1 MNTIEG
7 LSHLIESTIAMP
19 DLQFGIVGTD
29 GIAVVGTNA
38 YRMKVGTRRPHGCY
52 LTRPQYIKDVA
63 VIRDPTH
70 MRGCTDCEAV
80 GICPYSVVLC
90 TPMTR
95 GSQTVGVAGLL
106 GMGNGTND
114 TVLKNRERWAQ
125 YLSGIAATLAR
136 YSQVTGVLEAR
147 DMTDK
152 MLENTF
158 RLTGKQGLILAG
170 TDRRVLRLNQAAKG
184 MLGQS
189 PEQVDYNRPLDDLL
203 PGRVLDQ
210 LFDAEGKEK
219 NIVVRQNDKLLSLS
233 RADTGPLNLA
243 GAIAIVLGE
252 EHQIAPSSR
261 PKTGYP
267 PAGRALD
274 CIIGEDDSIK
284 NVKGIIARVACHPL
298 PVLIQGDSGTG
309 KELVAQ
315 AIHNLSSRAAR
326 KMIAVNC
333 AAIPDTLLESE
344 LFGYERGAF
353 TGASSSGK
361 RGLVELSS
369 GSTLFLDEIGDMSLT
384 NQAKLLRVL
393 EQKQFYRLGGQ
404 QPIEVDIRVVAAT
417 NAPLPEL
424 VRKKKFRED
433 LFYRLNVVP
442 IHLRPLRERRGDI
455 AILADYFLSRYS
467 PAPPGETWQVE
478 EEVRQALESYPW
490 PGNIRELQ
498 SVIGY
503 MAAMAKD
510 NLIDLDCLPESLLQP
525 DSPSTNRDGVRR
537 PMEKELLEALDIFG
551 RTTEGKRKASEQL
564 GVSLATLYRMINRF
578 EAKT

>member
-19 DLQFGIVGTD
+19 ELQFGIVGTD
-29 GIAVVGTNA
+29 GIAVVGTNG

-52 LTRPQYIKDVA
+52 LTRPQYINDVEI
-63 VIRDPTH
+63 IRDPTH

-80 GICPYSVVLC
+80 AVCPYSVVLC

-114 TVLKNRERWAQ
+114 TVLKDKARWAQ
-125 YLSGIAATLAR
+125 YLAGIAATLGR
-136 YSQVTGVLEAR
+136 YSQVTGILEAR

-158 RLTGKQGLILAG
+158 RLSGKQGLILAG
-170 TDRRVLRLNQAAKG
+170 NDRRVLRLNQAAKA
-184 MLGQS
+184 MLGQGG
-189 PEQVDYNRPLDDLL
+189 EQVDYNRPLDTLL

-210 LFDAEGKEK
+210 LYDAEREEK
-219 NIVVRQNDKLLSLS
+219 NIVLRQNDKLLSLS

-243 GAIAIVLGE
+243 GAIAIVVGE
-252 EHQIAPSSR
+252 EHQIAPSR

-267 PAGRALD
+267 PAIPALD
-274 CIIGEDDSIK
+274 CIIGEDASIQ
-284 NVKGIIARVACHPL
+284 NVKGIIARVAGHPL
-298 PVLIQGDSGTG
+298 PILIQGDSGTG

-315 AIHNLSSRAAR
+315 AIHNLSGRAAR

-361 RGLVELSS
+361 RGFFELAS

-393 EQKQFYRLGGQ
+393 EQKQFFRLGGQ
-404 QPIEVDIRVVAAT
+404 QPIQVDVRIIAAT
-417 NAPLPEL
+417 NAPLAEL

-442 IHLRPLRERRGDI
+442 IHLKPLRERRGDI
-455 AILADYFLSRYS
+455 PILADYFLSRCS
-467 PAPPGETWQVE
+467 SVPPGSPWLME
-478 EEVRQALESYPW
+478 EEVRQVLESYPW
-490 PGNIRELQ
+490 PGNIRQLQ

-510 NLIDLDCLPESLLQP
+510 YVIDLDCLPEAFLQP
-525 DSPSTNRDGVRR
+525 DSPSYNRDGVRR
-537 PMEKELLEALDIFG
+537 PTEKELLEALGAFG
-551 RTTEGKRKASEQL
+551 RTTEGKKKAAEHL